1 MGTRY
6 INDEILDSTKA
17 LMLALSRKRF
27 KHFGLVHLLTCL
39 VVTSVAV
46 IIIFF
51 THITFS
57 NFQRWNTIIL
67 FTALIHTSSLS
78 EKAPGLTNVLGL
90 PSVSVEW
97 DSGTGIQQI

>member
-6 INDEILDSTKA
+6 INDEFLDSAKA

-57 NFQRWNTIIL
+57 KFQRWNTIIL
-67 FTALIHTSSLS
+67 FTYSSYPRKLA
-78 EKAPGLTNVLGL
+78 E
-90 PSVSVEW
+90 
-97 DSGTGIQQI
+97 